1 MSDGERVRRAK
12 VIRAVFFDVDGV
24 LTDGGL
30 LLTADGAELKVF
42 HARDGMG
49 FRLLREH
56 GLEVG
61 VISGRRSEAVS
72 RRMSALNVT
81 HVIQGRDDKLSAL
94 GEICAGLRL
103 TEGQIAYMGDDV
115 IDIPVMRRVGLA
127 GAPADAHISAREA
140 AHWVATLGGGRGAAR
155 EFCDHILSAQGHSR
169 VIG

>member
-1 MSDGERVRRAK
+1 MNGDLALRAK
-12 VIRAVFFDVDGV
+12 GIRAVFFDVDGV

-42 HARDGMG
+42 NTRDGMG

-61 VISGRRSEAVS
+61 VISARRSEAVT
-72 RRMSALNVT
+72 RRMSALNVG

-94 GEICAGLRL
+94 AEVCADLGLPEDR
-103 TEGQIAYMGDDV
+103 IAYMGDDV
-115 IDIPVMRRVGLA
+115 LDVPVMRRVGLA
-127 GAPADAHISAREA
+127 GAPADAHVSAREA

-155 EFCDHILSAQGHSR
+155 EFCDRIIAAQDPSR
-169 VIG
+169 AIG